1 MVTFIEVVVVAL
13 LTYYI
18 LKTEDSLEDEPVFVG
33 PLGDTFRN
41 PRECPVCKQEFNGE
55 DRRPRNLQCSHHLCT
70 SCIDTML
77 RNGASFCPICREYV
91 SGVSAKHFKINYG
104 VEDFMRFQ
112 DSADRG
118 KGSHPMSKRMARM
131 TKEYIDATEKLVN
144 DCEDRE
150 GQLKDRLNT
159 ITPLEEDLNAA
170 IETVECELRA
180 KLQVLVHLNKM
191 AIQELGRES
200 NRIRSQILESENK
213 RKELQVVSEELEQ
226 AKTSGDAA
234 NSLGMADVCH
244 HEIEEWMVNH
254 DLPPE
259 NKDALKKAEK
269 VCKSTKDKVNL
280 ILEIINSEEIN
291 GNLVFRSST
300 FCRKLNLPEVITG
313 DIVLQMGED
322 IRLLAEQELLFA
334 VQRGRGQVSCA
345 KISYRGNHLYLHC
358 LLNKLPPQNAR
369 TIGYKEL
376 MSLKEKSMLS
386 FLEIGSKEK
395 VLGRV
400 HIRLLPDNPR
410 AKNFALLCSGM
421 KEVSYIN
428 SKLLETWGK
437 GQNRE
442 HIRGGDYARNTGEG
456 GAPLVPVPME
466 NEKKSDPW
474 RAGSVWGKRAET
486 SASQFYISTR
496 DDPGEMIKGL
506 FGRVEDG
513 LQVVKDA
520 IQSFDDIRQLKI
532 TDCGFVF
539 HPSSHSES

>member
-1 MVTFIEVVVVAL
+1 
-13 LTYYI
+13 
-18 LKTEDSLEDEPVFVG
+18 
-33 PLGDTFRN
+33 
-41 PRECPVCKQEFNGE
+41 
-55 DRRPRNLQCSHHLCT
+55 
-70 SCIDTML
+70 
-77 RNGASFCPICREYV
+77 
-91 SGVSAKHFKINYG
+91 
-104 VEDFMRFQ
+104 
-112 DSADRG
+112 
-118 KGSHPMSKRMARM
+118 
-131 TKEYIDATEKLVN
+131 
-144 DCEDRE
+144 
-150 GQLKDRLNT
+150 
-159 ITPLEEDLNAA
+159 
-170 IETVECELRA
+170 
-180 KLQVLVHLNKM
+180 
-191 AIQELGRES
+191 
-200 NRIRSQILESENK
+200 
-213 RKELQVVSEELEQ
+213 
-226 AKTSGDAA
+226 
-234 NSLGMADVCH
+234 
-244 HEIEEWMVNH
+244 MVNH

-259 NKDALKKAEK
+259 NKDALKNAEK

-300 FCRKLNLPEVITG
+300 FCRKLNLPEVVTG

-376 MSLKEKSMLS
+376 MSQKEKSMLS

-400 HIRLLPDNPR
+400 HIRLLPVNPR

-513 LQVVKDA
+513 LQVVKEA

-539 HPSSHSES
+539 HPSSHSEP

>member
-1 MVTFIEVVVVAL
+1 
-13 LTYYI
+13 
-18 LKTEDSLEDEPVFVG
+18 
-33 PLGDTFRN
+33 
-41 PRECPVCKQEFNGE
+41 
-55 DRRPRNLQCSHHLCT
+55 
-70 SCIDTML
+70 ML
-77 RNGASFCPICREYV
+77 RSGASFCPICREYV
-91 SGVSAKHFKINYG
+91 SGISAKHFKINYG

-131 TKEYIDATEKLVN
+131 MKEYIDATEQLVK
-144 DCEDRE
+144 DCEVRE
-150 GQLKDRLNT
+150 GQLKDRLNK

-180 KLQVLVHLNKM
+180 KLQVLVHLNTM

-259 NKDALKKAEK
+259 NKDALKNAEK

-300 FCRKLNLPEVITG
+300 FCRKINLPEVITG

-400 HIRLLPDNPR
+400 
-410 AKNFALLCSGM
+410 
-421 KEVSYIN
+421 
-428 SKLLETWGK
+428 
-437 GQNRE
+437 
-442 HIRGGDYARNTGEG
+442 
-456 GAPLVPVPME
+456 
-466 NEKKSDPW
+466 
-474 RAGSVWGKRAET
+474 
-486 SASQFYISTR
+486 
-496 DDPGEMIKGL
+496 
-506 FGRVEDG
+506 
-513 LQVVKDA
+513 
-520 IQSFDDIRQLKI
+520 
-532 TDCGFVF
+532 
-539 HPSSHSES
+539 SH